1 MSNEE
6 KFRLAGIEALEHSLQ
21 LEMFIAGIEATL
33 NDADSTAEEIVESIR
48 DRFKYGRPVKPETKV
63 EWS

>member
-6 KFRLAGIEALEHSLQ
+6 KFRQAGIEAVQHGLK
-21 LEMFIAGIEATL
+21 LEMFIASIEAHL
-33 NDADSTAEEIVESIR
+33 NDGDSTAEEIVASIR

-63 EWS
+63 KRT